1 LLHLVSTSNIIS
13 RVEGERLKGLRRF
26 VGYYRG
32 HPDPGNDD
40 DLLLA
45 IILEN
50 IWMLVLSKS
59 APPPQST
66 QQDENEKKSARI
78 LMRTY

>member
-1 LLHLVSTSNIIS
+1 VEKRSVTPSSWDSCWCCHKLDKQNGRKLLHLVSTSNIIS

-50 IWMLVLSKS
+50 I
-59 APPPQST
+59 
-66 QQDENEKKSARI
+66 
-78 LMRTY
+78 